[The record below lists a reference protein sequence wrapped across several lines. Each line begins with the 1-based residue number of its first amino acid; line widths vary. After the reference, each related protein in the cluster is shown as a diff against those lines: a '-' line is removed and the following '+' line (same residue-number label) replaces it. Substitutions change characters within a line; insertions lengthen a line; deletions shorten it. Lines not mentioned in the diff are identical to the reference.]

1 MEMVTSITRSGT
13 LQPVEFDKENELHLR
28 IVTLLA
34 DVKSDCFKISTK
46 NFDKWRVQRIAGHS
60 IPSII
65 SSTAIAA
72 ALNCLNLYAIAARK
86 CGATNTRLVNY
97 MGSLSNF
104 GFQRDFGLATEGEE
118 VVEVIVPAGD
128 ITLKEI
134 RKHITLSFSS
144 WFTEEMRDFDMH
156 KIKIQFLREHVECNL
171 FNSSRDERTFSNSP
185 LYGTWWDEMDG
196 KEHLFLFHTESPPP
210 PLLLAPS
217 QDLPSRSE
225 PISHTAMLEN
235 VETHPAIEAP
245 PQIISHVLEEDTEV
259 ETEQDCK
266 LVPNPA
272 KLDALISLPRRALA
286 SCNLL

>member
-1 MEMVTSITRSGT
+1 MKEAFSSKATRQDKLALLRSLFNAEFYDHLEGIAKSMTGTEMGCNRPTPTRFDRENPTHQDLGEAFMEMVTSLTRSGT

-118 VVEVIVPAGD
+118 VVEVIVPAGE

-171 FNSSRDERTFSNSP
+171 F
-185 LYGTWWDEMDG
+185 
-196 KEHLFLFHTESPPP
+196 K
-210 PLLLAPS
+210 
-217 QDLPSRSE
+217 
-225 PISHTAMLEN
+225 
-235 VETHPAIEAP
+235 
-245 PQIISHVLEEDTEV
+245 
-259 ETEQDCK
+259 K
-266 LVPNPA
+266 L
-272 KLDALISLPRRALA
+272 S
-286 SCNLL
+286 